1 MTSHWY
7 EWRAA
12 LDQIRVID
20 YRSPDDFVIAIKNL
34 SGEDLVLAKIP
45 KPETLKSGLDDI
57 TERIR
62 NSRMPLASR
71 SVIAEEEVVIPV
83 LELSVSAQ
91 FAGDL
96 NSKDQQPGTRVESA
110 TQIVQFRLDER
121 GAVVWSEAEVIGEN
135 GSYDYTPGTRKFIL
149 DKSFLIMLRETPEQQ
164 PYFAAWI
171 GNTDLMIPNGTE

>member
-1 MTSHWY
+1 M
-7 EWRAA
+7 
-12 LDQIRVID
+12 
-20 YRSPDDFVIAIKNL
+20 IAIKNL